1 MDRSAETSRVSAEPA
16 RIIVCTPFGRDAE
29 IACGLIR
36 DAGFDPVACTDLP
49 EILRLLP
56 PVQHDALCLVITE
69 EALLDGERSALAAWI
84 EQQPP
89 WSDFPV
95 IILGSRGQ
103 ELDGRLSF
111 LNHGH
116 IVLERPFSAASL
128 TSAVA
133 SAARARTRQLQVK
146 AYIEEREKSDE
157 RQKLLIRELHHRVK
171 NTLAN
176 VQAMLGATAR
186 SHTDIDSF
194 TRAFSSRIVSLSRT
208 HEKLTEDYW
217 QTASLRRILTQE
229 LDIYDTESGRFGI
242 EGPDIHLVS
251 DIAVPLGM
259 AFHELATNAVK
270 YGALSVDRG
279 RIDVHWSI
287 METEGDRRL
296 SLDWREANGPIVT
309 QPTRKGFGSVLL
321 ERVLTVQCQADIR
334 TDFAENGFSLHL
346 AMPLP
351 KSRLVPQY

>member
-1 MDRSAETSRVSAEPA
+1 MSAEPN

-29 IACGLIR
+29 IASGLIR
-36 DAGFDPVACTDLP
+36 GAGFDPVACTGLTAILP
-49 EILRLLP
+49 LLS
-56 PVQHDALCLVITE
+56 DALCLVVTE
-69 EALLDGERSALAAWI
+69 EALLDSERSALAAWI
-84 EQQPP
+84 GSQPP
-89 WSDFPV
+89 WSEFPV

-103 ELDGRLSF
+103 ELDERLAF

-133 SAARARTRQLQVK
+133 SAVRSRTRQLQVK
-146 AYIEEREKSDE
+146 AYIEERERSNE

-176 VQAMLGATAR
+176 VQAMLGATVR

-229 LDIYDTESGRFGI
+229 LDIYDTHTGRFGL
-242 EGPDIHLVS
+242 EGPDIDLVS

-279 RIDVHWSI
+279 RIDVQWTI
-287 METEGDRRL
+287 AETEGSRRL
-296 SLDWREANGPIVT
+296 NLNWQEADGPIVT
-309 QPTRKGFGSVLL
+309 KPTHKGFGSVLL
-321 ERVLTVQCQADIR
+321 ERVLTVQCKADIQI
-334 TDFAENGFSLHL
+334 DFSETGFSLNL

-351 KSRLVPQY
+351 NSRLVPQY

>member
-1 MDRSAETSRVSAEPA
+1 VSAEPA
-16 RIIVCTPFGRDAE
+16 RIIVCTPFGRDGA
-29 IACGLIR
+29 IASGLIR
-36 DAGFDPVACTDLP
+36 DAGFDPVSCTDLP
-49 EILRLLP
+49 EILALLP
-56 PVQHDALCLVITE
+56 PALPDALCLVITE
-69 EALLDGERSALAAWI
+69 EALLEGERGQLAAWI
-84 EQQPP
+84 ENQPP

-103 ELDGRLSF
+103 ELDERLAF

-128 TSAVA
+128 KSAVA

-186 SHTDIDSF
+186 SHTDIESF

-229 LDIYDTESGRFGI
+229 LDIYDTKAGRFTI
-242 EGPDIHLVS
+242 EGPDTHLVS

-270 YGALSVDRG
+270 YGALSVEEG
-279 RIDVHWSI
+279 RIHVRWSI
-287 METEGDRRL
+287 EETEGNRHLNL
-296 SLDWREANGPIVT
+296 SWQETGGPAAT
-309 QPTRKGFGSVLL
+309 NPTRKGFGSVLL
-321 ERVLTVQCQADIR
+321 ERVLTVQCNAEIQ
-334 TDFAENGFSLHL
+334 TDYAETGFSLHL
-346 AMPLP
+346 TMLLP
-351 KSRLVPQY
+351 KSRLVPRY